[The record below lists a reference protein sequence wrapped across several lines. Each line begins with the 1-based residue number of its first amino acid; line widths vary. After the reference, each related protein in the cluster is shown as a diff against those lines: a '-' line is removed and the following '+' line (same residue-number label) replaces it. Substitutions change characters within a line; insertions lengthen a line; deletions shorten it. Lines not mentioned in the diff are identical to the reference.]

1 MRTTKHGGAQLP
13 KKRRRAVGIPLTL
26 LAVGLVV
33 CLAAAFLTRGRATP
47 SSTADA
53 SVAAAE
59 AGVPPDSG
67 SADATADATTAP
79 TRPPA
84 ASLPPSRHT
93 PSSSTARKPPPSSST
108 VRKPPASTRSPRPTS
123 STSPAA
129 TRSPGVSSS
138 TPRTA
143 SSGTSGSLAGRIK
156 PAVRYHGVA
165 TAYEAGDGNGACLF
179 GPSGDMMIAAMNH
192 TDYESAKACGAYVL
206 VRAAN
211 GASITVRIVN
221 ECPLPCAPGQID
233 LSQQAFAR
241 LAKLSVGRLP
251 ITWTLLSPAA
261 SGKISIRYKTGSS
274 QYWCGIQAIG
284 HRNPVA
290 ALEVR
295 TTKGWRKLHRTDYNY
310 FLSTDGSGCGKAI
323 RLTDIYGERLT
334 IDGIAL
340 EPDVAQPTR
349 VQFSRH

>member
-1 MRTTKHGGAQLP
+1 MRTTKHGGAQLAN
-13 KKRRRAVGIPLTL
+13 KHRRAVGIPLAV
-26 LAVGLVV
+26 LAVGVAV
-33 CLAAAFLTRGRATP
+33 CLAAALLTRGGAAPRRTGDV
-47 SSTADA
+47 SVTAA
-53 SVAAAE
+53 KTSVQ
-59 AGVPPDSG
+59 PDSG
-67 SADATADATTAP
+67 TPGVTADATTAP

-84 ASLPPSRHT
+84 TS
-93 PSSSTARKPPPSSST
+93 PPPSPRTPKPLPRTPKPSAVS
-108 VRKPPASTRSPRPTS
+108 KPPAPTRSPR
-123 STSPAA
+123 AA
-129 TRSPGVSSS
+129 SS
-138 TPRTA
+138 TPPASRPASAGTA
-143 SSGTSGSLAGRIK
+143 GSLAGRIK
-156 PAVRYHGVA
+156 PAVRYRGVA
-165 TAYEAGDGNGACLF
+165 TAYEAGDGNGACLY

-233 LSQQAFAR
+233 LSHQAFSK
-241 LAKLSVGRLP
+241 LANLSVGRLP
-251 ITWTLLSPAA
+251 ITWTLLSPVA

-274 QYWCGIQAIG
+274 PYWCGVQAIG
-284 HRNPVA
+284 HRNPLA

-295 TTKGWRKLHRTDYNY
+295 TAKGWRKLHRTEYNY

-349 VQFSRH
+349 VQFARH